1 MKNFNKMMAA
11 AVLAVSSISAGYSQD
26 CGCNCAPLASR
37 PVVNLSTKGV
47 LSTSPADGSYNL
59 SGTINLSCDTL
70 WKIDKKLYVLD
81 GGVLNIEAGAVI
93 KGDTSPAPASAT
105 ALVIARGA
113 KINAVGSADCPII
126 FTADADP
133 LDGSYSPNN
142 TARWGGLIILG
153 KAFNNTNAGDPQT
166 PSHSS
171 AGQPSEGNGVA
182 YIEGLPVPDS
192 RNRYGAYPDGLTGQ
206 FYNDDNSGVLKYVSV
221 RHAGSVIGAAN
232 EINGIT
238 LGSVGRGTIIDHVE
252 VISNED
258 DGIEFFGGTV
268 NVTHAV
274 VMFCKDD
281 AFDWDQGYS
290 GNAQFVYIVQPAA
303 SELVL
308 NAANHALELDGDD
321 VSGRTPVSSARLFN
335 VTAIG
340 QNTTGNVGIEA
351 KARTGGEVSN
361 SIFANFLTAGIR
373 NTTTNSISLINNS
386 FVNCATLTAGTGS
399 TTGTVTGN
407 VAATGTGID
416 YTLESYASG
425 LIAPIPAQGSVAT
438 NYKSASKG
446 FFVPTNYRGAFDPC
460 GEAWTKGW
468 TAISK
473 YGQFDKDVIEC
484 SPSDLNGD
492 GRVDVSDFAL
502 FGPSFN
508 SVCY

>member
-1 MKNFNKMMAA
+1 MMKNFNKMMAA
-11 AVLAVSSISAGYSQD
+11 ALMAVSSISAGYSQD

-47 LSTSPADGSYNL
+47 LSTNPADGSYNL

-70 WKIDKKLYVLD
+70 WKIDKKLYILD

-93 KGDTSPAPASAT
+93 KGDTSPSPASAT
-105 ALVIARGA
+105 ALVITRGA
-113 KINAVGSADCPII
+113 KINAKGTAVCPII

-133 LDGSYSPNN
+133 LDGTYAIAN
-142 TARWGGLIILG
+142 TARWGGLILLG

-206 FYNDDNSGVLKYVSV
+206 FYNDDNSGVLQYVSV

-238 LGSVGRGTIIDHVE
+238 LGSVGSGTIIDHVE

-268 NVTHAV
+268 NISHAV

-290 GNAQFVYIVQPAA
+290 GNGQFLYAVQPT
-303 SELVL
+303 SSVHLL
-308 NAANHALELDGDD
+308 NANHGMELDGDD
-321 VSGRTPVSSARLFN
+321 VSGRTPVSSAKFLN
-335 VTAIG
+335 VTVIG
-340 QNTTGNVGIEA
+340 QNTTGNYGIEA

-361 SIFANFLTAGIR
+361 SLFANFVGGIR
-373 NTTTNSISLINNS
+373 YTTANNINLINNS
-386 FVNCATLTAGTGS
+386 FVNCGSITSGAGTNS
-399 TTGTVTGN
+399 GTVSGN
-407 VAATGTGID
+407 VAATTTGID
-416 YTLESYASG
+416 YTLENMTTGYVN
-425 LIAPIPAQGSVAT
+425 PVPAEGSVVT
-438 NYKSASKG
+438 NYKIAMNG
-446 FFVPTNYRGAFDPC
+446 FHVPTNYRGAFDPC
-460 GEAWTKGW
+460 AEPWTKGW
-468 TAISK
+468 TLASK
-473 YGQFDKDVIEC
+473 LGFDASVKAC
-484 SPSDLNGD
+484 TPADLTND
-492 GRVDVSDFAL
+492 GTVDVNDFL
-502 FGPSFN
+502 SLMSQYGVSCF
-508 SVCY
+508 